1 MQSNLGLEGVPLEHQ
16 HIDKIHQFKCSD
28 EDKVDSFLK
37 EESINLMDRNFV
49 RTRLFFD
56 NEKNL
61 VGFYSLFNDTIKM
74 NKQKRL
80 ELQVKLPDQVKVIP
94 AIRLHYIAVDEKY
107 RKKRYGEDLLG
118 CVFIE
123 CAEIAKRS
131 GCTLIVLESTSK
143 TRGFYEKYD
152 FTHIRKENEY
162 SLMAYNTEK
171 LIDLL
176 E

>member
-1 MQSNLGLEGVPLEHQ
+1 
-16 HIDKIHQFKCSD
+16 
-28 EDKVDSFLK
+28 
-37 EESINLMDRNFV
+37 MDRNFV

-56 NEKNL
+56 TEKNL

-80 ELQVKLPDQVKVIP
+80 ELKIKLPDQVNVIP
-94 AIRLHYIAVDEKY
+94 AIRLHYIGVDDRY

-123 CAEIAKRS
+123 SAEIAKRS
-131 GCTLIVLESTSK
+131 GCALIVLESTANAV
-143 TRGFYEKYD
+143 GFHDKYQ
-152 FTHIRKENEY
+152 FTHIRKEKGY

-171 LIDLL
+171 LIELL
-176 E
+176 D